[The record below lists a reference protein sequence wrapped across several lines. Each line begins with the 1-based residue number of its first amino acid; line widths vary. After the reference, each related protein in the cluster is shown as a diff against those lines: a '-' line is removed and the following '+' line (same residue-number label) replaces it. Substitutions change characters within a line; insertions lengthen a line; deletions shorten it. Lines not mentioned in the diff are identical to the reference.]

1 MYSEWEGNN
10 REKDTQLPGQAPMCF
25 LTWLTLFQLQQHKSG
40 MPQILLPFPTTF
52 YHRITEWL
60 VLERTLK
67 IQPPATDRNKSYLP
81 AIAYCGNLAI
91 SFIVTTERVRGRVSK
106 ERKFLLAVVVLRND
120 CFRENRLKENMKLTT
135 IPQIT
140 QLILKTLHDLFNMHL
155 FFLFSFIIFI
165 FLFTRKYPMCHK
177 IILKIMVLFR
187 KSILTCAF
195 MSLYNLTSVKSI
207 L

>member
-1 MYSEWEGNN
+1 
-10 REKDTQLPGQAPMCF
+10 
-25 LTWLTLFQLQQHKSG
+25 

-135 IPQIT
+135 IP
-140 QLILKTLHDLFNMHL
+140 
-155 FFLFSFIIFI
+155 
-165 FLFTRKYPMCHK
+165 
-177 IILKIMVLFR
+177 
-187 KSILTCAF
+187 
-195 MSLYNLTSVKSI
+195 
-207 L
+207 